1 MFIAEIAVFRATE
14 SSIIRNMTLPANADW
29 NLHYFRWVIDDG
41 EPERHV
47 GEIFEWFAVEFWPV
61 AAIVQSVEM
70 TKSAIAIP
78 DNAYR
83 INAEVVYI
91 SDDAPLACC
100 ILDFGLRVICNGGNV
115 LPTECQKGDYVT
127 GEIRLGIPLYA
138 CLYTDDLAYRW
149 RVNKVS
155 ADLTPYVLD
164 PTQRAWVRDGSAVK
178 YDDVSGT
185 EAVKARAYVLHC
197 SQLDQEQ
204 GAE

>member
-1 MFIAEIAVFRATE
+1 
-14 SSIIRNMTLPANADW
+14 MTLSVNAEW

-47 GEIFEWFAVEFWPV
+47 GETFEWFAVEFWPD

-70 TKSAIAIP
+70 TKSAIAIT

-83 INAEVVYI
+83 VNAEVIYI
-91 SDDAPLACC
+91 SDDCAKLGCC
-100 ILDFGLRVICNGGNV
+100 ILDFGLRVICNGGDA
-115 LPTECQKGDYVT
+115 LPKECQEGDYVT

-138 CLYTDDLAYRW
+138 SVYTDDLIYRW

-164 PTQRAWVRDGSAVK
+164 PTQRAWFRDASAIK

-185 EAVKARAYVLHC
+185 DAVEAKSYVLHC
-197 SQLDQEQ
+197 SQLSREKDADNSA
-204 GAE
+204 G